1 FAGESGMHGDPD
13 PHPGPERIEPRPLDL
28 EGLSG
33 LLVDLLDPG
42 APDPPARIRLRDRI
56 DGVDPARMLQPLED
70 CPDLDLP
77 AWRYLRDRAQYWL
90 LPGAQTLS
98 SGEVVSLRTNP
109 QFVEQ
114 FLAGF
119 NQQALAELRW

>member
-1 FAGESGMHGDPD
+1 M
-13 PHPGPERIEPRPLDL
+13 
-28 EGLSG
+28 
-33 LLVDLLDPG
+33 
-42 APDPPARIRLRDRI
+42 
-56 DGVDPARMLQPLED
+56 ED

-114 FLAGF
+114 FLVGF
-119 NQQALAELRW
+119 NQQALAELRWRGHPVRAGCTPLRRFWDRTPTDAGGRRDDIVGVAGWIDPAGCPQAGRGSTHRPAWYRSDWSW